1 MKRWGRTAAAARP
14 RRGGAAAAGGAVKDL
29 DRDGRRGEEALGP
42 WGVLRVRRAFVLR
55 RPDYSLWT
63 IIKAR
68 PISNYFIYLFF
79 HLEKNRIVLK
89 FTKTNIPLRAQ

>member
-42 WGVLRVRRAFVLR
+42 CPLGCLARAACVC
-55 RPDYSLWT
+55 
-63 IIKAR
+63 A
-68 PISNYFIYLFF
+68 
-79 HLEKNRIVLK
+79 
-89 FTKTNIPLRAQ
+89 